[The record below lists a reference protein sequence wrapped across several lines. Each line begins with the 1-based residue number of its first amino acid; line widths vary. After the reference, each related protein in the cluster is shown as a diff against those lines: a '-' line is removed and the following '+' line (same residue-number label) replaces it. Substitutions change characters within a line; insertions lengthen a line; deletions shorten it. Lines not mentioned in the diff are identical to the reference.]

1 MATAQP
7 VVPTMSV
14 VGFVTGVTETID
26 RMFAYWLTAQYS
38 QSYIARGNIHSFQYL
53 IQRHDGDPDA
63 LCTAVQ
69 SDLKKYFL
77 GTFDKV
83 DVVCT
88 PRYATSK
95 RQEKFYTLEIDIK
108 VVRDNI
114 GYDVARRLLEIED
127 GIFKRIVG
135 TL

>member
-1 MATAQP
+1 MAEAQP

-14 VGFVTGVTETID
+14 VGFVTGVSETID

-38 QSYIARGNIHSFQYL
+38 QSYVARGNIHSFQYL
-53 IQRHDGDPDA
+53 IQQHDGEPDN

-69 SDLKKYFL
+69 NDLKVYFRGL
-77 GTFDKV
+77 FDQV
-83 DVVCT
+83 NVVCT
-88 PRYATSK
+88 PRYATSE
-95 RQEKFYTLEIDIK
+95 RNEKFYTLEIDIK
-108 VVRDNI
+108 VTKGDI